1 MLIIC
6 IMQLPKFYRN
16 TDYNQQT
23 GTDIWELDK
32 PISHCWEISVP
43 PKKINNFIHSYC
55 FIATRSP
62 QDNGALF
69 WENSQGFGI
78 CGQTSPL
85 NQIYKPNTS
94 AHINGHLWLSLSLK
108 ISRLSLASHT
118 AQAKHTFIF
127 TKSKSFYL
135 LVASTST
142 RICTERWRFFHWQIH
157 QVHQEDLG
165 IGKNNDLNLSRNQPK
180 GRNAVETENAAGWF
194 EGIKANKMEHVIK
207 LNHENW
213 IHKNILRLSW
223 MGGMETS

>member
-1 MLIIC
+1 
-6 IMQLPKFYRN
+6 MQLPKFYRN

-43 PKKINNFIHSYC
+43 PKKINNFIHSYR

-69 WENSQGFGI
+69 WANSQGFGI

-94 AHINGHLWLSLSLK
+94 AHINGHLWLSTSLK

-135 LVASTST
+135 IVASTST
-142 RICTERWRFFHWQIH
+142 RICTERWRFFFHWQIH
-157 QVHQEDLG
+157 QVHQDDLG
-165 IGKNNDLNLSRNQPK
+165 IGKNNNLNLSRHQPK
-180 GRNAVETENAAGWF
+180 DRNAVETENAAGWL
-194 EGIKANKMEHVIK
+194 EGIKWNMLLNSTMRIEFIK
-207 LNHENW
+207 TLD
-213 IHKNILRLSW
+213 LRLSW
-223 MGGMETS
+223 MGCMKTS